1 MSLRF
6 RLAATFALVAL
17 LTGLAVVIA
26 APTIVGR
33 GFASLEG
40 DAVMPGQGPGRGPM
54 AGLHAQQIQQETTQT
69 IIVVALLA
77 AAGASLVGFVIAGRI
92 AAPLRRLEDAAG
104 AVAGGDLARRS
115 GLADRTDEI
124 GALGRSFD
132 TMAAELEA
140 DEASRR
146 RFFQDVAHELKTP
159 LAVIEATA
167 TAVLDGVYEHDGRH
181 LETIRGQ
188 SRILARIVDDLRTIS
203 LAESGDLPLR
213 LEDGAVA
220 GAAGTSLRGFGARA
234 ELAGVRLSRRRPG
247 WPRGASGPGPP
258 RPGARRAARQRDP
271 PHAGRRF
278 RHARGVGGP
287 GDGSR
292 RVRITVT
299 DTGPGLTAE
308 AAAHAFDRFYQ
319 ADPARDRTS
328 GTSGLGLS
336 IVSALVRAARGGGGR
351 RPAVGRR
358 RPILDLAPIAVG
370 GARGLIRH
378 APGGAPRDHH
388 AVDRAP
394 AVGCVPDHALC
405 PLHLEAREISGHLVG
420 GEQHVGVLRPAAP
433 LEQVGPVVAHDQQ
446 PPARATASA
455 AAA

>member
-1 MSLRF
+1 MSLRI

-17 LTGLAVVIA
+17 LTGLAVVIT

-40 DAVMPGQGPGRGPM
+40 DAVTPGQGPGRGPM
-54 AGLHAQQIQQETTQT
+54 AGLHLQQIQQETTQT

-92 AAPLRRLEDAAG
+92 AAPLRRLEEAAG

-115 GLADRTDEI
+115 GLADRADEI

-159 LAVIEATA
+159 LAVIEATS
-167 TAVLDGVYEHDGRH
+167 TAVLDGVYEHDDRH

-203 LAESGDLPLR
+203 LAESGDLPLA
-213 LEDGAVA
+213 LDDVDLADVA
-220 GAAGTSLRGFGARA
+220 ETALRGFGARA
-234 ELAGVRLSRRRPG
+234 QVAGVRLEGGVPG
-247 WPRGASGPGPP
+247 GLVVRADRDRLAQVLGALLDNALRHAPAGGTVTLAAS
-258 RPGARRAARQRDP
+258 ADRAAD
-271 PHAGRRF
+271 
-278 RHARGVGGP
+278 
-287 GDGSR
+287 GDG
-292 RVRITVT
+292 VRITVT
-299 DTGPGLTAE
+299 DTGPGLTTE

-319 ADPARDRTS
+319 ADPARDRAS

-336 IVSALVRAARGGGGR
+336 IVRALVQAHGGSVGVDP
-351 RPAVGRR
+351 RPGT
-358 RPILDLAPIAVG
+358 
-370 GARGLIRH
+370 GARFWFRL
-378 APGGAPRDHH
+378 PSPR
-388 AVDRAP
+388 P
-394 AVGCVPDHALC
+394 
-405 PLHLEAREISGHLVG
+405 S
-420 GEQHVGVLRPAAP
+420 
-433 LEQVGPVVAHDQQ
+433 
-446 PPARATASA
+446 
-455 AAA
+455 

>member
-203 LAESGDLPLR
+203 LAESGDLPLQ
-213 LEDGAVA
+213 LEVVEVG

-234 ELAGVRLSRRRPG
+234 ELAGVRLAGGVGDGLVVRADRDRLAQVLGALLDNAIRHTPPG
-247 WPRGASGPGPP
+247 GSVMLEASGD
-258 RPGARRAARQRDP
+258 RAMDRD
-271 PHAGRRF
+271 G
-278 RHARGVGGP
+278 
-287 GDGSR
+287 
-292 RVRITVT
+292 VRITVT
-299 DTGPGLTAE
+299 DTGPGLTAD

-336 IVSALVRAARGGGGR
+336 IVRALVQAHGG
-351 RPAVGRR
+351 AVGVD
-358 RPILDLAPIAVG
+358 PPSG
-370 GARGLIRH
+370 TGARFWIWL
-378 APGGAPRDHH
+378 PSPS
-388 AVDRAP
+388 V
-394 AVGCVPDHALC
+394 
-405 PLHLEAREISGHLVG
+405 
-420 GEQHVGVLRPAAP
+420 
-433 LEQVGPVVAHDQQ
+433 
-446 PPARATASA
+446 ARAG
-455 AAA
+455 